1 MVGSGISALGLLLL
15 MQGSVG
21 EGTEEDIRGPWTGPL
36 GAVDRTTTLAA
47 TQSPNITLSFPQM
60 RMESRDF
67 STHGVVRE
75 MCGTERAVGVRQQLR
90 TPTSAYACGAATGT
104 VCAIISGQMKICG
117 GSICGHWAGPVAAYS
132 S

>member
-36 GAVDRTTTLAA
+36 GAMDRTTTLAA

-67 STHGVVRE
+67 STHGVSKSQNPGALGVGGSQIKIVGCVRE
-75 MCGTERAVGVRQQLR
+75 AGGLTPGSKGKELEGRPLGLR
-90 TPTSAYACGAATGT
+90 KEG
-104 VCAIISGQMKICG
+104 
-117 GSICGHWAGPVAAYS
+117 
-132 S
+132 